1 MSENGRSIREDMNS
15 KNTPSR
21 LKNWKHILLNL
32 ACACEVDGN
41 RRGSGKY
48 PNARDIPYPSA
59 LILAVLPRSDLALQF
74 LDLVAEIAGV
84 LHLFQ

>member
-32 ACACEVDGN
+32 ACACEVDGSWDVGW
-41 RRGSGKY
+41 RGGAGGSV
-48 PNARDIPYPSA
+48 D
-59 LILAVLPRSDLALQF
+59 LELAA
-74 LDLVAEIAGV
+74 
-84 LHLFQ
+84 